1 LDGIEMKLFQRNRYN
16 QDNQIRDHFQFLI
29 IKNFSLLHIIYWVD
43 NPCPYTGIRI
53 ITEFLSTGSLFGI
66 DFQVKGYS
74 LGFWLFTEYWN
85 D

>member
-1 LDGIEMKLFQRNRYN
+1 MKLFQRNRYN
-16 QDNQIRDHFQFLI
+16 FEYFIRDDFQFFI
-29 IKNFSLLHIIYWVD
+29 IKNKSLLHIIYEND
-43 NPCPYTGIRI
+43 SPCPYTGIRI
-53 ITEFLSTGSLFGI
+53 ITEFLPPHSLFGM